1 MCDEFLSDVTKA
13 MSMLPLVIVDVVPAL
28 LPLVLVVVEGNE
40 KEDPDKGTGT
50 VGGRPGQLVGT
61 SSGLPSVSVTLP
73 LSP

>member
-1 MCDEFLSDVTKA
+1 MCDNFLSDVTKA
-13 MSMLPLVIVDVVPAL
+13 MSMLLLVIVAVVPAL

-50 VGGRPGQLVGT
+50 VGERPGQRVGM
-61 SSGLPSVSVTLP
+61 SSGMPSLWVKLP